1 MDEETAS
8 VAAEQQLLAEL
19 DADSSCKVMKATK
32 KAKKQSKARK
42 VKQLE
47 QTLERDASA
56 VDDEVTQQLCADML
70 GAPCANFPK
79 LTYEGNTVKVNKKSD
94 NEAEYGGACE
104 SVELPKRTITAL
116 RAELLECKQAL
127 G

>member
-1 MDEETAS
+1 MDEATAS

-70 GAPCANFPK
+70 GAPCANFPT
-79 LTYEGNTVKVNKKSD
+79 LTYDSNTSSATGVGLLKPVRSQGQFEASD
-94 NEAEYGGACE
+94 Q
-104 SVELPKRTITAL
+104 T
-116 RAELLECKQAL
+116 
-127 G
+127 